1 MPHSLKSIPLLLATL
16 LTASCAEL
24 NTALETAN
32 QALGSLNGSVAGSGG
47 QTRHASSQTLSPTSK
62 NTAQYETRN
71 MQLWI
76 DDSATCPGKSRLK
89 LTGSV
94 YNKTSKD
101 MYVSFEM
108 PTYNTHHERGG
119 AFAYRLLVSPKEWTE
134 VTSNYQDCIDKF
146 DANRMT
152 VQAYYP

>member
-16 LTASCAEL
+16 LMASCAEL

-32 QALGSLNGSVAGSGG
+32 QALGSLNGSVAGSSG
-47 QTRHASSQTLSPTSK
+47 QSNRSKTLPIANK

-108 PTYNTHHERGG
+108 PTYNTRHERGG

-134 VTSNYQDCIDKF
+134 VTSNYQDCIDQF
-146 DANRMT
+146 DVNRMT
-152 VQAYYP
+152 TQSYHP

>member
-1 MPHSLKSIPLLLATL
+1 MPHSWKSIPLLLATL

-24 NTALETAN
+24 NTA
-32 QALGSLNGSVAGSGG
+32 
-47 QTRHASSQTLSPTSK
+47 
-62 NTAQYETRN
+62 YETRN

-94 YNKTSKD
+94 YNNTSKD

-108 PTYNTHHERGG
+108 PTYNTRHERGG

-146 DANRMT
+146 DVNRMT
-152 VQAYYP
+152 VQAYHP

>member
-32 QALGSLNGSVAGSGG
+32 QALGSLNGSVSGSSG
-47 QTRHASSQTLSPTSK
+47 QSNRSKTLPIASK

-71 MQLWI
+71 MQLWV
-76 DDSATCPGKSRLK
+76 DDSATCPSKNRLK

-108 PTYNTHHERGG
+108 PTYNTRHERGG

>member
-1 MPHSLKSIPLLLATL
+1 MPHSFKLIPLLLATL

-32 QALGSLNGSVAGSGG
+32 QALDSLNGSVAGGNG
-47 QTRHASSQTLSPTSK
+47 QPQRASNQTFPLASK

-71 MQLWI
+71 MQLSV
-76 DDSATCPGKSRLK
+76 DDSATCPSKNRLK

-108 PTYNTHHERGG
+108 PTYNTRHERGG

-146 DANRMT
+146 DVNRMT
-152 VQAYYP
+152 VQAYHP